1 MLEWTYVDR
10 RWHVP
15 HIELAKERLTQLVY
29 ELSIPEKPTS
39 LRVLQTIGIVEDFRE
54 RAKRFGII
62 SRLPG
67 NCDVLREPVV
77 LNDFFPR
84 DSTTL
89 SELSEPLLSER
100 FRLAL
105 TIATAVHELHSSGW
119 LHKEINS
126 FSIAFLYSNDSP
138 SISIQEPYMTGFGY
152 ARPDTEEVVSLV
164 VSSTGKDI
172 YKHPDLR
179 REKQYNEGQRVPRFR
194 RKYDIYSLG
203 LVLLEIGL
211 WDSVSTFNTNL
222 ATPEA
227 FTERLVRACKRDL
240 GHRMGRTYRD
250 VVIRCIEGVKASNTE
265 PLDSND
271 QKAEELMGFYWSVVR
286 ELAKCQCK

>member
-1 MLEWTYVDR
+1 LLEWTYVDR

-15 HIELAKERLTQLVY
+15 HIELARERLIRLVH
-29 ELSIPEKPTS
+29 ELSIPEKPAS
-39 LRVLQTIGIVEDFRE
+39 LRILQTIGIVEDFRE

-89 SELSEPLLSER
+89 SELPEPLLSER

-126 FSIAFLYSNDSP
+126 FNIAFLYSNDSP
-138 SISIQEPYMTGFGY
+138 SISVQEPYMTGFGY
-152 ARPDTEEVVSLV
+152 ARPDTEDVVSLV
-164 VSSTGKDI
+164 VSSAGKDI

-179 REKQYNEGQRVPRFR
+179 GREHNVEGQQVPRFK
-194 RKYDIYSLG
+194 RKYDIYSFG

-211 WDSVSTFNTNL
+211 WDSVSTFDTNL
-222 ATPEA
+222 ATPQA
-227 FTERLVRACKRDL
+227 FTDRLVRVCKRDL

-250 VVIRCIEGVKASNTE
+250 VAIRCIEGIKTSTTE
-265 PLDSND
+265 PSDSND
-271 QKAEELMGFYWSVVR
+271 QRAEESMSFYWSVVR

>member
-1 MLEWTYVDR
+1 
-10 RWHVP
+10 
-15 HIELAKERLTQLVY
+15 
-29 ELSIPEKPTS
+29 
-39 LRVLQTIGIVEDFRE
+39 
-54 RAKRFGII
+54 
-62 SRLPG
+62 
-67 NCDVLREPVV
+67 
-77 LNDFFPR
+77 
-84 DSTTL
+84 
-89 SELSEPLLSER
+89 
-100 FRLAL
+100 
-105 TIATAVHELHSSGW
+105 
-119 LHKEINS
+119 
-126 FSIAFLYSNDSP
+126 
-138 SISIQEPYMTGFGY
+138 MTGFGY

-179 REKQYNEGQRVPRFR
+179 GGEQDNEGQRVPRFK

-227 FTERLVRACKRDL
+227 FTGRLVRACKRDL

-250 VVIRCIEGVKASNTE
+250 VVIRCIEGPKTGNTE

-271 QKAEELMGFYWSVVR
+271 QNAEELMSFYWSVVR